1 MKKLLFLAGS
11 LLLACMWAASC
22 SDTETYADLV
32 DDEKKAIS
40 KWIKNSPYVDFGH
53 ITAKDEDWVDWTAD
67 SVLTDSLH
75 PSQIGIEL
83 GKWYR
88 ITEGDFKRLFFCI
101 RSFGNDGLDSL
112 RENGIEP
119 TREQYRTAMRN
130 KKKFYAGRNVLVRYD
145 SLFLLTGFDYDD
157 LDENTKADNLDPN
170 SFLICYN
177 WNRSYYAS
185 SYYSYYYSTGSGYE
199 CTSGGIGFP
208 IRFLWEGGQASIICP
223 FSLAEST
230 YASYYYTLYYGE
242 ITYTKPTYLP
252 Q

>member
-1 MKKLLFLAGS
+1 
-11 LLLACMWAASC
+11 
-22 SDTETYADLV
+22 
-32 DDEKKAIS
+32 
-40 KWIKNSPYVDFGH
+40 
-53 ITAKDEDWVDWTAD
+53 
-67 SVLTDSLH
+67 
-75 PSQIGIEL
+75 
-83 GKWYR
+83 
-88 ITEGDFKRLFFCI
+88 
-101 RSFGNDGLDSL
+101 
-112 RENGIEP
+112 
-119 TREQYRTAMRN
+119 
-130 KKKFYAGRNVLVRYD
+130 VLVRYD

-230 YASYYYTLYYGE
+230 YSSYYYTLYYGE